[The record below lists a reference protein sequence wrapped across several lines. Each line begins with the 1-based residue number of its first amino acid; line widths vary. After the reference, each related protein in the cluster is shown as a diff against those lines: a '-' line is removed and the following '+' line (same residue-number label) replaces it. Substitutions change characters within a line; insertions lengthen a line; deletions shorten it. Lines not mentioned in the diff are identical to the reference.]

1 MLKLTAS
8 LLNHALSSGLRHAS
22 MRRSPFIFMLGV
34 DDRISSIVLDEFAKS
49 AEGRPINAYGMGCRE
64 SGVKTVFGLYTVL
77 VSSPSPADVSLILD
91 ALEAYGRNVLVSAVA
106 SLTPDTSP
114 VGLILI
120 DQQGHAYS
128 TYLVEAGQMKVF
140 FVIRPDDPVIG
151 EIIHGAEGVKRYF
164 SRIFLD
170 V

>member
-49 AEGRPINAYGMGCRE
+49 AEGRPINAYGVLKAGDRAPEAPEMLQIGCRE
-64 SGVKTVFGLYTVL
+64 FGVKTVFGLYTLL

-91 ALEAYGRNVLVSAVA
+91 ALEAYGRSVVVSAVA
-106 SLTPDTSP
+106 SLTPDASP
-114 VGLILI
+114 VDLILI

-140 FVIRPDDPVIG
+140 FVIRPDGSSNRSD
-151 EIIHGAEGVKRYF
+151 
-164 SRIFLD
+164 
-170 V
+170 